1 MPVPPLLTWAAPS
14 STRRRTVL
22 AASAVAL
29 LAIGFVDSVTGSSL
43 SFGVF
48 YVLAVVA
55 VSVVGGVRPGIA
67 AALASAVLWGTADVI
82 TGRAPINRWIAVWN
96 GITRFAVHAIVVVL
110 VTALLRALR
119 AARESDRR
127 SRAFLATA
135 AHQLRTPVAALSAS
149 VEVLLMQGTN
159 KGQEGLLA
167 NIAGEASRLGRLVT
181 SLLRTA
187 RLDQGEPLHF
197 EAVDIGSLC
206 ETELERRRPLS
217 TLEWSL
223 TVDPGTPGSIV
234 LDAEATQESLANIL
248 DNAGRHAVRTV
259 KVRVRPDHDRIAV
272 EVTDDGPGL
281 PSGLEPQAF
290 ERFVTLDG
298 QGGTG
303 LGLAIARE
311 LAQRQGGDVL
321 YERKAFILRLPMVG
335 QARRAA
341 GRVDQPSGGGRR
353 T

>member
-1 MPVPPLLTWAAPS
+1 MPVPPLLTWAEPS
-14 STRRRTVL
+14 PTRRRTVL

-82 TGRAPINRWIAVWN
+82 TGRSPINRWIDVWN

-110 VTALLRALR
+110 VTALLRALQ

-159 KGQEGLLA
+159 TGQEGLLA
-167 NIAGEASRLGRLVT
+167 NVAGEASRLGRLVT

-197 EAVDIGSLC
+197 EAVDIRLLC

-223 TVDPGTPGSIV
+223 IVDPGTPNSIV

-248 DNAGRHAVRTV
+248 DNAGRHAVSTV
-259 KVRVRPDHDRIAV
+259 EVRVRPDQGGIAV
-272 EVTDDGPGL
+272 GVTDDGPGL
-281 PSGLEPQAF
+281 PSGLEQQAF

-298 QGGTG
+298 RGGTG

-321 YERKAFILRLPMVG
+321 YERKAFIFRLPVTE
-335 QARRAA
+335 QARPAA
-341 GRVDQPSGGGRR
+341 RPVDQPSGARR